1 MLVAL
6 IVVTVAITVGI
17 APLIPALASAPAI
30 SSASA
35 STSAPVISST
45 PSGRFR
51 PRPAAMTIMI
61 MIIIRARTV
70 ASPRRPVNIAVVIVV
85 APASRRASPAT
96 PPASAFTPAPMLP
109 CQAARSAAVVFGII
123 AAVVAA
129 IPSDIITIGT
139 IVRTGTMMS
148 TVAIIGT
155 SPSSSSAPL
164 AIARA
169 SPVAVAVHV
178 YIIIVINIYIIW
190 TNSQTTQLNLPF
202 SRAITTCDN
211 IHHNQIDA
219 LFPASLPASCGPLSV
234 WIVFRIL
241 CSNFSG
247 TTYAISKKSK
257 TVALAGSYSNRIFK
271 TDRIQSEP
279 TSEETNWME
288 MRTRTQCRPCLSLP
302 ACWPLHLFIYLFAVL
317 LFCCNK
323 GRRDQN

>member
-35 STSAPVISST
+35 SASTSAPVISST

-51 PRPAAMTIMI
+51 PRPAAMTIVI

-109 CQAARSAAVVFGII
+109 CQAARSAAVVFGI

-288 MRTRTQCRPCLSLP
+288 MRTQCRPCLL
-302 ACWPLHLFIYLFAVL
+302 ACWPVGLCCFTVL
-317 LFCCNK
+317 LFQ

>member
-17 APLIPALASAPAI
+17 APLVPALASAPAI
-30 SSASA
+30 SSASASA

-51 PRPAAMTIMI
+51 PRPAAMAI

-109 CQAARSAAVVFGII
+109 CQAARSAAVVFGI

-178 YIIIVINIYIIW
+178 YIIIVINIYIY
-190 TNSQTTQLNLPF
+190 NMDQLPN
-202 SRAITTCDN
+202 
-211 IHHNQIDA
+211 DA
-219 LFPASLPASCGPLSV
+219 
-234 WIVFRIL
+234 
-241 CSNFSG
+241 
-247 TTYAISKKSK
+247 T
-257 TVALAGSYSNRIFK
+257 
-271 TDRIQSEP
+271 
-279 TSEETNWME
+279 
-288 MRTRTQCRPCLSLP
+288 
-302 ACWPLHLFIYLFAVL
+302 
-317 LFCCNK
+317 
-323 GRRDQN
+323 